1 VLRKTADALVGG
13 KDAVLI
19 VDHTALPKQGKHSA
33 SGKRQHCD
41 VLGKQANWQVLVSLP
56 LPQEE
61 IPIPIA
67 LRLYLPKDWTQ
78 DKVRRAEAKVSES
91 RLLKNTTPAV

>member
-41 VLGKQANWQVLVSLP
+41 VLGKQAKASLKIKMDFYMVFG
-56 LPQEE
+56 L
-61 IPIPIA
+61 I
-67 LRLYLPKDWTQ
+67 T
-78 DKVRRAEAKVSES
+78 
-91 RLLKNTTPAV
+91 